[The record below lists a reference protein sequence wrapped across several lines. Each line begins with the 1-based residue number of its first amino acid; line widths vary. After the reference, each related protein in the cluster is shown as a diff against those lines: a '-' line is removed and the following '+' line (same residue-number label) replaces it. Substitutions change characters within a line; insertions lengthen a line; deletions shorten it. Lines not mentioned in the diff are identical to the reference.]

1 MLTNRQTG
9 CLRSQLSEIDT
20 FVALRAVSEIARPIF
35 ICLRAQT
42 CCHRLPRFGL
52 TKPLQ
57 IMSASV
63 QSPNLRTEA
72 IAGVTTFFTMAYI
85 IVVNPSILSTPG
97 TGMAFSGVLTATVLV
112 CFVMTL
118 LMGLYAK
125 LPFAVAPGMGIN
137 AYFTFTI
144 ILTQKVW
151 WQVALG
157 IVFWAGVLFL
167 IISVTPVRETI
178 AKAIPA
184 ELRLGT
190 AAGIGIF
197 LTFIGLKN
205 AGLIAADP
213 VTFVKLG
220 TLGLPA
226 ILTVVATSISV
237 WLLTRKSAFA
247 FLAGIA
253 AATLLGW
260 ALGLVKAPPRLLSAP
275 DFSTVFLKLD
285 ILGALKLSLLPAIIG
300 ILFTDL
306 FDSISTFIGVAHAA
320 DLLDEHGHPKNLKQ
334 GLVVDSLA
342 TLGAGVAGTSSGTAY
357 IESIA
362 GINMGGRTGMT
373 SVFTALCFLPCFFLA
388 PLAGMVPPYATASVL
403 ILVGTSMFRSV
414 GKISFSKIEEG
425 LPAFLTIILIPLTF
439 SITQGILWGFISHV
453 GLYWIVGRR
462 RDVHPVMY
470 ALAAVSVGLLLL
482 EHVRF

>member
-1 MLTNRQTG
+1 
-9 CLRSQLSEIDT
+9 
-20 FVALRAVSEIARPIF
+20 V
-35 ICLRAQT
+35 
-42 CCHRLPRFGL
+42 
-52 TKPLQ
+52 TKPD
-57 IMSASV
+57 
-63 QSPNLRTEA
+63 LRTEA
-72 IAGVTTFFTMAYI
+72 IAGITTFFTMAYI
-85 IVVNPSILSTPG
+85 VVVNPAILSTPG

-118 LMGLYAK
+118 LMGVYAK

-137 AYFTFTI
+137 AYFTYTV
-144 ILTQKVW
+144 ILQQGVW

-167 IISVTPVRETI
+167 LISVTPVRETI

-184 ELRLGT
+184 ELRIAT

-220 TLGLPA
+220 TLDRHTLFGAAGMVVTVLLLVRRSALAYLGGIFVVTA
-226 ILTVVATSISV
+226 ITWVAGDI
-237 WLLTRKSAFA
+237 
-247 FLAGIA
+247 
-253 AATLLGW
+253 
-260 ALGLVKAPPRLLSAP
+260 KAPEQIFTTP
-275 DFSTVFLKLD
+275 DFQTVFLKLD
-285 ILGALKLSLLPAIIG
+285 ILGALKISLLPAIVG

-320 DLLDEHGHPKNLKQ
+320 DLLDENGNPRNLRQ
-334 GLVVDSLA
+334 GLIVDSVA
-342 TLGAGVAGTSSGTAY
+342 TFGAGLAGTSSGTAY
-357 IESIA
+357 IESVA
-362 GINMGGRTGMT
+362 GINSGGRTGLT

-388 PLAGMVPPYATASVL
+388 PLAGMVPLYATAPVL
-403 ILVGTSMFRSV
+403 ILVGAAMFKSV
-414 GKISFSKIEEG
+414 GQINFTRIEEG

-453 GLYWIVGRR
+453 GLYLITGRR
-462 RDVHPVMY
+462 KDVHPVMY
-470 ALAAVSVGLLLL
+470 VLAAVAIALLWL
-482 EHVRF
+482 EHT